1 MPSEKRVV
9 GEPVLAF
16 SISCSNSGFSLS
28 DILNYTA
35 QAPLKDSELLIVQS
49 SFITEEPQPEPVPT
63 PQPTPNRGPDGGEPA
78 PAPTP
83 VQSPAPK
90 QPRKVAFKVSS
101 KVMTVQEYKTLLTTQ
116 LTALAAA
123 KPDEEIEL
131 TVDINSEGL

>member
-1 MPSEKRVV
+1 M
-9 GEPVLAF
+9 
-16 SISCSNSGFSLS
+16 
-28 DILNYTA
+28 
-35 QAPLKDSELLIVQS
+35 QS